1 MASRMDEYRAEAER
15 CRQMAA
21 EVISPLD
28 KEAWLQLA
36 AEWLA
41 MTSIT
46 SDLAPRSKAKRRI
59 RPHSGAVLACS
70 ADAESARRR
79 RSLNNS
85 VTRSRPDSGGLFS

>member
-41 MTSIT
+41 MTSIYERFGT
-46 SDLAPRSKAKRRI
+46 PVESE
-59 RPHSGAVLACS
+59 
-70 ADAESARRR
+70 AE
-79 RSLNNS
+79 N
-85 VTRSRPDSGGLFS
+85 